1 MENRELEK
9 RLSLLEKKATFDQK
23 QKEKD
28 AQRNLAECNE
38 LMNKIHSLQPRIAE
52 LIALADKC
60 VLLGIRFPSKYET
73 YKYGFDA
80 SHPRNFE
87 ADGIQHCLGFFN
99 LRHGK
104 TYLAILNGGYNG
116 PIDFL
121 TDGTTVTGRS
131 NRSYDNGTFC
141 SARKE
146 DMEKFINGFDYF
158 ESAFL
163 KWIDSLTVL
172 DDESSPKVSESMD
185 FERFAVAIINEFESG
200 LEEDGRSAIAN
211 SMRHIFTKYQQNNE
225 REIISDVLIAL
236 TGYGTVSLLELSKE
250 VDLSD

>member
-9 RLSLLEKKATFDQK
+9 RLSLLEKKAAFNQT
-23 QKEKD
+23 QKEKE

-80 SHPRNFE
+80 SYPRNFE

-172 DDESSPKVSESMD
+172 DDESSPNVSESMD
-185 FERFAVAIINEFESG
+185 FERLAVAIIVSVKNNLRENGRTRITNSLIQLFE
-200 LEEDGRSAIAN
+200 
-211 SMRHIFTKYQQNNE
+211 KYQKDQE
-225 REIISDVLIAL
+225 CEIISDVIAAL
-236 TGYGTVSLLELSKE
+236 TGCNLDYLLELSKRME
-250 VDLSD
+250 LD

>member
-9 RLSLLEKKATFDQK
+9 RLSLLEKKAAFNQT
-23 QKEKD
+23 QKEKE

-80 SHPRNFE
+80 SYPRNFE

-172 DDESSPKVSESMD
+172 DDESSPNVSESMD
-185 FERFAVAIINEFESG
+185 FERLAVAIIVSVKNNLRENGRTRITNSLIQLFE
-200 LEEDGRSAIAN
+200 
-211 SMRHIFTKYQQNNE
+211 KYQKDQE
-225 REIISDVLIAL
+225 REIISDVIAAL
-236 TGYGTVSLLELSKE
+236 TGCNLGYLLELSKRME
-250 VDLSD
+250 LD